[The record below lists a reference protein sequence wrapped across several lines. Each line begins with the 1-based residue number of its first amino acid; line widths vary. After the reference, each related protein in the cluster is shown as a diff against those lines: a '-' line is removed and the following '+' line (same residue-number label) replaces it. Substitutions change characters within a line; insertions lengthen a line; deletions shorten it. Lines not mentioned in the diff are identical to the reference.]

1 MTLHIQYKRKE
12 DFNVEKYQKRR
23 RKHANKFKYTKKL
36 QIKKNDI
43 KN

>member
-12 DFNVEKYQKRR
+12 DFSDEKYQKRK
-23 RKHANKFKYTKKL
+23 RKPANKFKYTKKL
-36 QIKKNDI
+36 QIKKNYI